1 MTTSGKMTNHSI
13 TSMPEP
19 EDVFLLR
26 IAAILSPEI
35 TEITKKQ
42 RETKAVKKETRAAK
56 HPSLT
61 RAAKHPSFFQRT
73 LLGSGTTWDEHRT
86 NCRNLQD

>member
-1 MTTSGKMTNHSI
+1 
-13 TSMPEP
+13 MPEP

-42 RETKAVKKETRAAK
+42 RETKAVKKETQVAN
-56 HPSLT
+56 T
-61 RAAKHPSFFQRT
+61 
-73 LLGSGTTWDEHRT
+73 
-86 NCRNLQD
+86 